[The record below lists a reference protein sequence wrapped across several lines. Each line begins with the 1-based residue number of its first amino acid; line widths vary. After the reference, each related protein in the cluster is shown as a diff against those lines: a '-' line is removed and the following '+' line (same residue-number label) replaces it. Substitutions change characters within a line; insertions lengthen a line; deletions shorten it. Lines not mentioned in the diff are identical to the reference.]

1 MSTDTML
8 MDYLT
13 VHSAYHP
20 IAIPGRNRW
29 TYFSKMTG
37 IPQLWTLDDSGTSR
51 LVVEA
56 EDRILS
62 VKYSPLGDR
71 AVVGMDHHGNE
82 KQQLYIMHLLNES
95 TPPKA
100 SSGSL
105 VPLVQSLEHFHHIG
119 GWSPD
124 GRLLSY
130 SSNRRDPAFFDIDVI
145 EVDSG
150 EVRTIFQYDGN
161 CVPLGWVDQEH
172 LLVRIQETNLDSGI
186 YLLDIQSGIRIRLGS
201 NSNLARYESILTAD
215 QGRAGYVLTD
225 AGEETLY
232 IARFTL
238 DQPEQLHKLL
248 GISGWDIEEIALTP
262 DQTMLAFSVNE
273 DGISKLGLL
282 RPDTGEREMIE
293 VLPEGVVDSLS
304 WLNDYE
310 LIFALRSPVMPGDI
324 WRYNRLNKELV
335 QLTRIGHSD
344 TVGSLWRQPK
354 LYRYD
359 SFDDLSVPYFLYDQQ
374 SVPSGEKAAVIY
386 VHGGPE
392 GQTKAEYHPV
402 MQYLVQQGFVVAAP
416 NVRGSSGYGRT
427 YIQLDDARK
436 RMDSVQ
442 DLAWLVKAL
451 IRDHGVHPQKIGIMG
466 RSYGGFMVLAAIT
479 HYPKLWAAGVDIVG
493 ISNLKT
499 LLQNTGAWRRRLREC
514 EYGSLAEHS
523 DFFDDI
529 APLHH
534 TANIT
539 APLLVFHGRNDTRV
553 PVSEAE
559 QLVHDMKERNQQVEL
574 IVFEDEG
581 HQTERLEN
589 HITMHRK
596 TVEFFNDHLR

>member
-1 MSTDTML
+1 ML

-13 VHSAYHP
+13 VQSAYHP
-20 IAIPGRNRW
+20 VVIPGHNRW
-29 TYFSKMTG
+29 TCFSKLTG
-37 IPQLWTLDDSGTSR
+37 IPQLWTLDESGDPR
-51 LVVEA
+51 LVMET
-56 EDRILS
+56 EDRILN
-62 VKYSPLGDR
+62 VKYAPQGNR
-71 AVVGMDHHGNE
+71 AVIGMDHHGNE
-82 KQQLYIMHLLNES
+82 KQQLYIMHLVNPS
-95 TPPKA
+95 T
-100 SSGSL
+100 SLEVRTGSL

-130 SSNRRDPAFFDIDVI
+130 SSNRRNPAFFDIDI
-145 EVDSG
+145 IDVDSR
-150 EVRTIFQYDGN
+150 ETRTLFQYDGN
-161 CVPLGWVDQEH
+161 CVPLSWVDQDH
-172 LLVRIQETNLDSGI
+172 LLIRIQETNLDNGI
-186 YLLDIQSGIRIRLGS
+186 YLLDIHSDQQIRLGS
-201 NSNLARYESILTAD
+201 DSSLARYESILTAD
-215 QGRAGYVLTD
+215 QGRSGYVLTD
-225 AGEETLY
+225 AGEEALY
-232 IARFTL
+232 IAKFDW
-238 DQPEQLHKLL
+238 DQPQHLHKLL
-248 GISGWDIEEIALTP
+248 AIPGWDIEEIALTA
-262 DQTMLAFSVNE
+262 DQTTLAFTVNQ

-324 WRYNRLNKELV
+324 WQYNRLNKELV
-335 QLTRIGHSD
+335 RLTRIGHSD
-344 TVGSLWRQPK
+344 TVGSYWKQPQ
-354 LYRYD
+354 LHRYD
-359 SFDDLSVPYFLYDQQ
+359 SFDELSVPYFLYDQQ
-374 SVPSGEKAAVIY
+374 SVPDGEKSAVIY

-402 MQYLVQQGFVVAAP
+402 MQYLVHQGFVVAAP

-451 IRDHGVHPQKIGIMG
+451 IRDHGVHPRKIGIMG

-499 LLQNTGAWRRRLREC
+499 LLQNTGAWRRRLREY

-523 DFFDDI
+523 DFFDEI

-559 QLVHDMKERNQQVEL
+559 QLVDDMKKRQQQVEL

-596 TVEFFNDHLR
+596 TVEFFNNHLR